1 MKVYEMSFRD
11 MNQKMVEI
19 HGVKM
24 VKLLEKMGLK
34 LDHLYGALM
43 YGYIDHNAGF
53 TFEIMTLETKKQNIE
68 YRIVPIGVSCK
79 IPRFDVQE
87 MNIEILDNVN
97 VDLFQDKIDIVAKAT
112 QVSKELEELR
122 LYKELDPSR
131 HLEYPDDVMVYF
143 LEEGKEPE
151 ACWIRLEGMQD
162 GKMYGTVLTALHQD
176 FGVKEKDTVYF
187 GMTQMED
194 DKLACVWVKDHE

>member
-53 TFEIMTLETKKQNIE
+53 TFEIMALEIKKQNIE

-97 VDLFQDKIDIVAKAT
+97 VDLFQDKIDIVAKTT

>member
-53 TFEIMTLETKKQNIE
+53 TFEIMALETKKQNIE

-112 QVSKELEELR
+112 QVSRELEELR

-151 ACWIRLEGMQD
+151 ACWIRLEGMHD